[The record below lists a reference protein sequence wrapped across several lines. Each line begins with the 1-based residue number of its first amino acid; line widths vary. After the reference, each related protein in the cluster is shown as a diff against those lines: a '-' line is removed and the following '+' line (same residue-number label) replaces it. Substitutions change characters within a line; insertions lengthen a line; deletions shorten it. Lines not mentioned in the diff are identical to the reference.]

1 MKDVVTIDGPSG
13 AGKGTVARFLARK
26 LGYKY
31 VDTGALY
38 RAVAWKIRTEEVD
51 PDDEDLIKEILGN
64 MNIAIKAD
72 RIYIDGVDVTL
83 DIRTGEIGELS
94 SRVSAKP
101 VVRKGL
107 FSLQREMGLQGRVVI
122 EGRDTGTVIF
132 PEAKNKFYLDASLHE
147 RARRR
152 YEELKV
158 RDPEISFENTI
169 ESIKKRDA
177 RDSSRKDAPL
187 MKTKDMIYIDSTNLS
202 VEEVVTKI
210 IERLVTAQK

>member
-1 MKDVVTIDGPSG
+1 MITIDGPSG
-13 AGKGTVARFLARK
+13 AGKGTVSRVLAGK

-31 VDTGALY
+31 LDTGALY
-38 RAVAWKIRTEEVD
+38 RAVAWKVLKEQVD
-51 PDDEDLIKEILGN
+51 PDDDDLIKKILRN
-64 MNIAIKAD
+64 MSIAFKAD

-101 VVRKGL
+101 AVREGL

-132 PEAKNKFYLDASLHE
+132 PEAENKFYLDASLQE

-158 RDPEISFENTI
+158 TDPEISLEKTI
-169 ESIKKRDA
+169 EDIRKRDA

-187 MKTKDMIYIDSTNLS
+187 MKTKDMIHIDSTHLS
-202 VEEVVTKI
+202 IEEVVTKI
-210 IERLVTAQK
+210 IDHLETAQK